1 MLQVVS
7 TGAVFDW
14 TLSHF
19 CQRAADDNI
28 SPAFNHFPRG
38 SASQLVDLA
47 RTLPVAFSIL
57 EFIFTE

>member
-19 CQRAADDNI
+19 CQRAANDNI

-38 SASQLVDLA
+38 SASQSVDVA
-47 RTLPVAFSIL
+47 STLPFAFSIL